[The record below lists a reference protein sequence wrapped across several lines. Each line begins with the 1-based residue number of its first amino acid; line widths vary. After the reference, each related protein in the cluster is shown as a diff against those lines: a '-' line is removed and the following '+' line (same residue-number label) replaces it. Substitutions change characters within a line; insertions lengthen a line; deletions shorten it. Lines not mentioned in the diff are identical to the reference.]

1 MKNLFIRLVALL
13 GAAMAVHGVSAQEPQ
28 KHEAELRFDQ
38 AQREELADEPFPAVA
53 VDSAVAGR
61 PFAYKLNRKRTTE
74 AVAYDAVTLWNV
86 RKVKIRDRRM
96 KLTDSTRREKVR
108 LLKFFTERDRKKGAR
123 PHLLGNV
130 AGYTWSNRIYDET
143 ARTRRTVPKH
153 IATYTLRDEYD
164 SVRRAGGDVSMF
176 QVPEELW
183 RRLSPKAVYVLDGVR
198 VPGSVFQFIDG
209 LFLRTLEVH
218 TDRGTM
224 ARYDTDQ
231 GVVLGDVY
239 PDRIPL
245 VVFGGQPSTIESWL
259 KICHTD
265 AFSVD
270 AAVPMRYFYMLPVEA
285 VQIYGLAGKYG
296 AICVELAE

>member
-74 AVAYDAVTLWNV
+74 AAAYDAVTLWNV

-218 TDRGTM
+218 TDPGTM

-231 GVVLGDVY
+231 GVVIGDVY
-239 PDRIPL
+239 PWW
-245 VVFGGQPSTIESWL
+245 SS
-259 KICHTD
+259 
-265 AFSVD
+265 
-270 AAVPMRYFYMLPVEA
+270 AASPRRSNR
-285 VQIYGLAGKYG
+285 G
-296 AICVELAE
+296 

>member
-1 MKNLFIRLVALL
+1 M
-13 GAAMAVHGVSAQEPQ
+13 
-28 KHEAELRFDQ
+28 
-38 AQREELADEPFPAVA
+38 
-53 VDSAVAGR
+53 
-61 PFAYKLNRKRTTE
+61 
-74 AVAYDAVTLWNV
+74 
-86 RKVKIRDRRM
+86 
-96 KLTDSTRREKVR
+96 R
-108 LLKFFTERDRKKGAR
+108 LLKFFIERDRKKGAR

-130 AGYTWSNRIYDET
+130 AGSTWSNAVYDEA
-143 ARTRRTVPKH
+143 ARTWRTVPKH

-164 SVRRAGGDVSMF
+164 SVRRSGGDVSMF
-176 QVPEELW
+176 KVPEELW

-224 ARYDTDQ
+224 HGTIPTRGLSSGMYTPT
-231 GVVLGDVY
+231 GY
-239 PDRIPL
+239 PWWSSAASPRRSI
-245 VVFGGQPSTIESWL
+245 VL

-296 AICVELAE
+296 AICVELLNSPGAALRPIPLSALHCGQFFVLRQNN

>member
-13 GAAMAVHGVSAQEPQ
+13 GAAMAVHGVSAQE
-28 KHEAELRFDQ
+28 HEAELRFDQ
-38 AQREELADEPFPAVA
+38 AQREELADEPSPAVTA
-53 VDSAVAGR
+53 GFAAAGR
-61 PFAYKLNRKRTTE
+61 PFAYKLNRKRTSE

-96 KLTDSTRREKVR
+96 KLSDSTRREKVR
-108 LLKFFTERDRKKGAR
+108 LLKFFIERDRKKGAR

-130 AGYTWSNRIYDET
+130 AGYTWSNAVYDEA
-143 ARTRRTVPKH
+143 ARTWRTVPKH

-164 SVRRAGGDVSMF
+164 SVRRSGGDVSMF
-176 QVPEELW
+176 KVPEELW
-183 RRLSPKAVYVLDGVR
+183 RRLSPKAVYMLDGVR

-231 GVVLGDVY
+231 GVVIGDVY

-245 VVFGGQPSTIESWL
+245 VVFGGQPSTIGAWL
-259 KICHTD
+259 KICHTG

>member
-13 GAAMAVHGVSAQEPQ
+13 GAAMAVHGVSAQE
-28 KHEAELRFDQ
+28 HEAELRFDQ
-38 AQREELADEPFPAVA
+38 AQREELADEPSPAVTA
-53 VDSAVAGR
+53 GFAAAGR
-61 PFAYKLNRKRTTE
+61 PFAYKLNRKRTSE
-74 AVAYDAVTLWNV
+74 AVAYDAVILWNV

-96 KLTDSTRREKVR
+96 KLSDSTRREKVR
-108 LLKFFTERDRKKGAR
+108 LLKFFIERDRKKGAR

-130 AGYTWSNRIYDET
+130 AGYTWSNAVYDEA
-143 ARTRRTVPKH
+143 ARTWRTVPKH

-164 SVRRAGGDVSMF
+164 SVRRSGGDVSMF
-176 QVPEELW
+176 KVPEELW
-183 RRLSPKAVYVLDGVR
+183 RRLSPKAVYMLDGVR

-231 GVVLGDVY
+231 GVVIGDVY

-245 VVFGGQPSTIESWL
+245 VVFCGRPSTIGAWL
-259 KICHTD
+259 KICHTG

>member
-1 MKNLFIRLVALL
+1 M
-13 GAAMAVHGVSAQEPQ
+13 SP
-28 KHEAELRFDQ
+28 
-38 AQREELADEPFPAVA
+38 PPAVTA
-53 VDSAVAGR
+53 GFAAAGR
-61 PFAYKLNRKRTTE
+61 PFAYKLNRKRTSE

-96 KLTDSTRREKVR
+96 KLSDSTRREKVR
-108 LLKFFTERDRKKGAR
+108 LLKFFIERDRKKGAR

-164 SVRRAGGDVSMF
+164 SVRRSGGDVSMF
-176 QVPEELW
+176 KVPEELW

-231 GVVLGDVY
+231 GVVIGDVY

-245 VVFGGQPSTIESWL
+245 VVFCGRPSTIGAWL
-259 KICHTD
+259 KICHTG

>member
-28 KHEAELRFDQ
+28 KHEAEL
-38 AQREELADEPFPAVA
+38 ADEPSPAVTA
-53 VDSAVAGR
+53 GFAAAGR
-61 PFAYKLNRKRTTE
+61 PFAYKLNRKRTSE

-96 KLTDSTRREKVR
+96 KLSDSTRREKVR
-108 LLKFFTERDRKKGAR
+108 LLKFFIERDRKKGAR

-130 AGYTWSNRIYDET
+130 AGYTWSNAVYDEA
-143 ARTRRTVPKH
+143 ARTWRTVPKH

-164 SVRRAGGDVSMF
+164 SVRRSGGDVSMF
-176 QVPEELW
+176 KVPEELW
-183 RRLSPKAVYVLDGVR
+183 RRLSPKAVYMLDGVR

-231 GVVLGDVY
+231 GVVIGDVY

-245 VVFGGQPSTIESWL
+245 VVFCGRPSTIGAWL
-259 KICHTD
+259 KICHTG

>member
-13 GAAMAVHGVSAQEPQ
+13 GAAMAVHGVSAQE
-28 KHEAELRFDQ
+28 HEAELRFDQ
-38 AQREELADEPFPAVA
+38 AQREELADEPSPAVTA
-53 VDSAVAGR
+53 GFAAAGR
-61 PFAYKLNRKRTTE
+61 PFAYKLNRKRTSE

-96 KLTDSTRREKVR
+96 KLSDSTRREKVR
-108 LLKFFTERDRKKGAR
+108 LLKFFIERDRKKGAR

-130 AGYTWSNRIYDET
+130 AGYTWSNAVYDEA
-143 ARTRRTVPKH
+143 ARTWRTVPKH

-164 SVRRAGGDVSMF
+164 SVRRSGGDVSMF

-183 RRLSPKAVYVLDGVR
+183 RRLSPKAVYMLDGVR

-231 GVVLGDVY
+231 GVVIGDVY

-245 VVFGGQPSTIESWL
+245 VVFCGRPSTIGAWL
-259 KICHTD
+259 KICHTG

>member
-1 MKNLFIRLVALL
+1 M
-13 GAAMAVHGVSAQEPQ
+13 
-28 KHEAELRFDQ
+28 
-38 AQREELADEPFPAVA
+38 
-53 VDSAVAGR
+53 
-61 PFAYKLNRKRTTE
+61 
-74 AVAYDAVTLWNV
+74 
-86 RKVKIRDRRM
+86 
-96 KLTDSTRREKVR
+96 
-108 LLKFFTERDRKKGAR
+108 
-123 PHLLGNV
+123 
-130 AGYTWSNRIYDET
+130 
-143 ARTRRTVPKH
+143 
-153 IATYTLRDEYD
+153 
-164 SVRRAGGDVSMF
+164 
-176 QVPEELW
+176 
-183 RRLSPKAVYVLDGVR
+183 LDGVR

-231 GVVLGDVY
+231 GVVIGDVY
-239 PDRIPL
+239 PDRIPM

>member
-1 MKNLFIRLVALL
+1 
-13 GAAMAVHGVSAQEPQ
+13 MACRRRSRRSTRRSCASS
-28 KHEAELRFDQ
+28 Q
-38 AQREELADEPFPAVA
+38 AQREELADEPSPAVTA
-53 VDSAVAGR
+53 GFAAAGR
-61 PFAYKLNRKRTTE
+61 PFAYKLNRKRTSE

-96 KLTDSTRREKVR
+96 KLSDSTRREKVR
-108 LLKFFTERDRKKGAR
+108 LLKFFIERDRKKGAR

-130 AGYTWSNRIYDET
+130 AGYTWSNAVYDEA
-143 ARTRRTVPKH
+143 ARTWRTVPKH

-164 SVRRAGGDVSMF
+164 SVRRSGGDVSMF
-176 QVPEELW
+176 KVPEELW

-231 GVVLGDVY
+231 GVVIGDVY

-245 VVFGGQPSTIESWL
+245 VVFCGRPSTIGAWL
-259 KICHTD
+259 KICHTG

>member
-38 AQREELADEPFPAVA
+38 AQREELADEPSPAVTA
-53 VDSAVAGR
+53 GFAAAGR
-61 PFAYKLNRKRTTE
+61 PFAYKLNRKRTSE

-96 KLTDSTRREKVR
+96 KLSDSTRREKVR
-108 LLKFFTERDRKKGAR
+108 LLKFFIERDRKKGAR

-130 AGYTWSNRIYDET
+130 AGYTWSNAVYDEA
-143 ARTRRTVPKH
+143 ARTWRTVPKH

-164 SVRRAGGDVSMF
+164 SVRRSGGDVSMF
-176 QVPEELW
+176 KVPEELW
-183 RRLSPKAVYVLDGVR
+183 RRLSPKAVYMLDGVR

-224 ARYDTDQ
+224 ARYDTDRGGCHRGCIPRPNTPGGLLRPALDDR
-231 GVVLGDVY
+231 GVAENLPY
-239 PDRIPL
+239 RRF
-245 VVFGGQPSTIESWL
+245 FGGRRSAHAL
-259 KICHTD
+259 FLH
-265 AFSVD
+265 
-270 AAVPMRYFYMLPVEA
+270 AARRGRANLR
-285 VQIYGLAGKYG
+285 AGG
-296 AICVELAE
+296 

>member
-13 GAAMAVHGVSAQEPQ
+13 GAAMAVHGVSAQE
-28 KHEAELRFDQ
+28 HEAELRFDQ
-38 AQREELADEPFPAVA
+38 AQREELADEPSPAVTA
-53 VDSAVAGR
+53 GFAAAGR
-61 PFAYKLNRKRTTE
+61 PFAYKLNRKRTSE

-96 KLTDSTRREKVR
+96 KLSDSTRREKVR
-108 LLKFFTERDRKKGAR
+108 LLKFFIERDRKKGAR

-130 AGYTWSNRIYDET
+130 AGYTWSNAVYDEA
-143 ARTRRTVPKH
+143 ARTWRTVPKH

-164 SVRRAGGDVSMF
+164 SVRRSGGDVSMF
-176 QVPEELW
+176 KVPEELW
-183 RRLSPKAVYVLDGVR
+183 RRLSPKAVYMLDGVR

-231 GVVLGDVY
+231 GVVIGDVY

-245 VVFGGQPSTIESWL
+245 VVFCGRPSTIGAWL
-259 KICHTD
+259 KICHTG

-270 AAVPMRYFYMLPVEA
+270 AAVPMRYFYMLPVKA

>member
-38 AQREELADEPFPAVA
+38 AQREELADEPSPAVTA
-53 VDSAVAGR
+53 GFAAAGR
-61 PFAYKLNRKRTTE
+61 PFAYKLNRKRTSE

-96 KLTDSTRREKVR
+96 KLSDSTRREKVR
-108 LLKFFTERDRKKGAR
+108 LLKFFIERDRKKGAR

-130 AGYTWSNRIYDET
+130 AGYTWSNAVYDEA
-143 ARTRRTVPKH
+143 ARTWRTVPKH

-164 SVRRAGGDVSMF
+164 SVRRSGGDVSMF
-176 QVPEELW
+176 KVPEELW
-183 RRLSPKAVYVLDGVR
+183 RRLSPKAVYMLDGVR

-231 GVVLGDVY
+231 GVVIGDVY
-239 PDRIPL
+239 PDRIPDRKS
-245 VVFGGQPSTIESWL
+245 VV
-259 KICHTD
+259 
-265 AFSVD
+265 
-270 AAVPMRYFYMLPVEA
+270 
-285 VQIYGLAGKYG
+285 
-296 AICVELAE
+296 

>member
-13 GAAMAVHGVSAQEPQ
+13 GAAMAVHGVSAQE
-28 KHEAELRFDQ
+28 HEAELRFDQ
-38 AQREELADEPFPAVA
+38 AQREELADEPSPAVTA
-53 VDSAVAGR
+53 GFAAAGR
-61 PFAYKLNRKRTTE
+61 PFAYKLNRKRTSE

-86 RKVKIRDRRM
+86 RKVQIRDRRM
-96 KLTDSTRREKVR
+96 KLSDSTRREKVR
-108 LLKFFTERDRKKGAR
+108 LLKFFIERDRKKGAR

-130 AGYTWSNRIYDET
+130 AGYTWSNAVYDEA
-143 ARTRRTVPKH
+143 ARTWRTVPKH

-164 SVRRAGGDVSMF
+164 SVRRSGGDVSMF
-176 QVPEELW
+176 KVPEELW
-183 RRLSPKAVYVLDGVR
+183 RRLSPKAVYMLDGVR

-231 GVVLGDVY
+231 GVVIGDVY

-245 VVFGGQPSTIESWL
+245 VVFCGRPSTIGAWL
-259 KICHTD
+259 KICHTG

>member
-13 GAAMAVHGVSAQEPQ
+13 GAAMAVHGVSAQE
-28 KHEAELRFDQ
+28 HEAELRFDQ
-38 AQREELADEPFPAVA
+38 AQREELADEPSPAVTA
-53 VDSAVAGR
+53 GFAAAGR
-61 PFAYKLNRKRTTE
+61 PFAYKLNRKRTSE

-96 KLTDSTRREKVR
+96 KLSDSTRREKVR
-108 LLKFFTERDRKKGAR
+108 LLKFFIERDRKKGAR

-130 AGYTWSNRIYDET
+130 AGYTWSNAVYDEA
-143 ARTRRTVPKH
+143 ARTWRTVPKH

-164 SVRRAGGDVSMF
+164 SVRRSGGDVSMF
-176 QVPEELW
+176 KVPEELW
-183 RRLSPKAVYVLDGVR
+183 RRLSPKAVYMLDGVR

-231 GVVLGDVY
+231 GGVIGDVY

-245 VVFGGQPSTIESWL
+245 VVFCGRPSTIGAWL
-259 KICHTD
+259 KICHTG

>member
-1 MKNLFIRLVALL
+1 
-13 GAAMAVHGVSAQEPQ
+13 
-28 KHEAELRFDQ
+28 
-38 AQREELADEPFPAVA
+38 
-53 VDSAVAGR
+53 
-61 PFAYKLNRKRTTE
+61 
-74 AVAYDAVTLWNV
+74 VAYDAVTLWNV

-96 KLTDSTRREKVR
+96 KLSDSTRREKVR
-108 LLKFFTERDRKKGAR
+108 LLKFFIERDRKKGAR

-130 AGYTWSNRIYDET
+130 AGYTWSNAVYDEA
-143 ARTRRTVPKH
+143 ARTWRTVPKH

-164 SVRRAGGDVSMF
+164 SVRRSGGDVSMF
-176 QVPEELW
+176 KVPEELW
-183 RRLSPKAVYVLDGVR
+183 RRLSPKAVYMLDGVR

-231 GVVLGDVY
+231 GVVIGDVY

-245 VVFGGQPSTIESWL
+245 VVFCGRPSTIGAWL
-259 KICHTD
+259 KICHTG

>member
-53 VDSAVAGR
+53 VDSAVSGR

-74 AVAYDAVTLWNV
+74 AAAYDAVTLWNV

-96 KLTDSTRREKVR
+96 KLSDSTRREKVR
-108 LLKFFTERDRKKGAR
+108 LLKFFIERDRKKGAR

-130 AGYTWSNRIYDET
+130 AGYTWSNRIYDES
-143 ARTRRTVPKH
+143 ARAWRTVPKH

-176 QVPEELW
+176 KVPEELW

-224 ARYDTDQ
+224 ARYRPGGCHRGCIPRPDPHGGLRRPALD
-231 GVVLGDVY
+231 
-239 PDRIPL
+239 DRIVAENLPYRCL
-245 VVFGGQPSTIESWL
+245 FGRCRSAHAL
-259 KICHTD
+259 FLH
-265 AFSVD
+265 
-270 AAVPMRYFYMLPVEA
+270 AARRGRANLR
-285 VQIYGLAGKYG
+285 AGG
-296 AICVELAE
+296 